1 MVSFLTL
8 TTLCAL
14 AAGFE
19 APVEAGATVL
29 VTGATGRTGSLL
41 YAKLKAD
48 SRVASVRA
56 LVTSIDKARLM
67 LNCTK
72 SDPSEGIYLGNV
84 TQVSTLTAPMKG
96 VSAVAIT
103 VGASP
108 YSSPDLQRAIEFTGV
123 QNQVRA
129 LAAGGGAASAAGLRV
144 VLCSSMGTTA
154 PSPKHEEGGSILFW
168 KLNAEAFLGASGVGS
183 VVVKPCGL
191 SGSADKTLLVGHDD
205 SLLQTSPPLVA
216 RENVAAIMAEA
227 VALRSANLRFDL
239 CSKQGPATTDLGALL
254 AAAAL
259 PWQK

>member
-1 MVSFLTL
+1 MLL
-8 TTLCAL
+8 LLGKAAL
-14 AAGFE
+14 SAGFDT
-19 APVEAGATVL
+19 VEAGPAVL

-72 SDPSEGIYLGNV
+72 CDPSEGIYLGNV

-108 YSSPDLQRAIEFTGV
+108 YSSPDLQRAIEFKGV

-168 KLNAEAFLGASGVGS
+168 KLNAEVHAPIRPAWLPRTHRLTYA
-183 VVVKPCGL
+183 
-191 SGSADKTLLVGHDD
+191 
-205 SLLQTSPPLVA
+205 
-216 RENVAAIMAEA
+216 
-227 VALRSANLRFDL
+227 DL
-239 CSKQGPATTDLGALL
+239 C
-254 AAAAL
+254 
-259 PWQK
+259 